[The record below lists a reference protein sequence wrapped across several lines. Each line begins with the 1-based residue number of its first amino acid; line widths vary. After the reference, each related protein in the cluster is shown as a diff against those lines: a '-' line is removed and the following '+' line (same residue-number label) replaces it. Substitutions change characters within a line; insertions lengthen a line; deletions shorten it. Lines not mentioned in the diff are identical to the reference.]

1 MEQALG
7 RAVRPPNRLV
17 RDILGPGRECKEVTK
32 SDAAPFYVCN
42 VAGEPMRALP
52 TLMATVR
59 SYAFRGEGQGVIW
72 DRNLSRRRSPRQR
85 RGSWPLGMIGV
96 AQRLRGSRP
105 S

>member
-72 DRNLSRRRSPRQR
+72 DRNLQAEDGAHA
-85 RGSWPLGMIGV
+85 RGEGAGPWV
-96 AQRLRGSRP
+96 
-105 S
+105 